1 MEWGDELMHFLF
13 AAGLA
18 AELDGW
24 MGLWR
29 QQDETASFS
38 SIFGQVDVAGVLQ
51 LVNDDNEGRV
61 LATYEWIEMHRSC
74 RSSGAPTGS
83 VNLHTWLLRVVM
95 LLN

>member
-1 MEWGDELMHFLF
+1 MHFLF

-51 LVNDDNEGRV
+51 ARK
-61 LATYEWIEMHRSC
+61 
-74 RSSGAPTGS
+74 
-83 VNLHTWLLRVVM
+83 
-95 LLN
+95 